1 MLRRFCHRLNIAVTG
16 TAGFWLAPALLGLA
30 TGAVVWTI
38 WYLTKLP
45 CTLANA
51 VAYQCNPSTIA
62 NFIDVDVL
70 SRCITLSAIV
80 ATLAGGLN
88 IYMFAKEREARIAA
102 ETQLVEER
110 KSKDELLEEFR
121 EESKAERR
129 RSDERLSEERLR
141 ADEWLSE
148 ERRRSDE
155 TQQVLLATI
164 TDLTSKIAEL
174 AERNTG
180 NGPPN
185 EP

>member
-1 MLRRFCHRLNIAVTG
+1 M
-16 TAGFWLAPALLGLA
+16 
-30 TGAVVWTI
+30 
-38 WYLTKLP
+38 TKVP

-62 NFIDVDVL
+62 NFIDVDIL

-102 ETQLVEER
+102 ETQL
-110 KSKDELLEEFR
+110 
-121 EESKAERR
+121 A
-129 RSDERLSEERLR
+129 
-141 ADEWLSE
+141 E

-155 TQQVLLATI
+155 TQLALLATI

-174 AERNTG
+174 VERNTG
-180 NGPPN
+180 NSPANGQ
-185 EP
+185 

>member
-38 WYLTKLP
+38 WYLTKVP

-62 NFIDVDVL
+62 NFMDVDIL

-110 KSKDELLEEFR
+110 KSRDALVEEYR
-121 EESKAERR
+121 EELKA
-129 RSDERLSEERLR
+129 
-141 ADEWLSE
+141 

-180 NGPPN
+180 NGPTSGRPN
-185 EP
+185 GQ